1 MWGAVIDALEVA
13 AGLPAPA
20 AYDGGG
26 AGLGLDG
33 GAATRAQLLL
43 ALFHALDEPSRA
55 SVAQRLA
62 RAVVSVT
69 SLSSPLR
76 FARRQHQALIE
87 HSEGGARQAPERP
100 PWCFP

>member
-33 GAATRAQLLL
+33 GVATRAQLLL
-43 ALFHALDEPSRA
+43 ALFHALDELART

-69 SLSSPLR
+69 SLSSPLDV
-76 FARRQHQALIE
+76 ARREHQALVE
-87 HSEGGARQAPERP
+87 RSEGRAR
-100 PWCFP
+100 

>member
-26 AGLGLDG
+26 TGLGVGG
-33 GAATRAQLLL
+33 GATTRAQLLL
-43 ALFHALDEPSRA
+43 ALFHALDEPARA

-62 RAVVSVT
+62 RAVVSSMV
-69 SLSSPLR
+69 SLSSPMDV
-76 FARRQHQALIE
+76 ARRKDLPFAE
-87 HSEGGARQAPERP
+87 GSEGAGKHQKTPKS
-100 PWCFP
+100 